1 MIKRILKI
9 IVSDKSVKGVN
20 MDNENNGN
28 FPKGTIFTKIPSLL
42 DKMRIEK
49 GIPSIIKMER
59 DSGILDKKIKE
70 LHISRKGLEKTKS
83 KTLGSL
89 LRKEIKSHGEDIPY
103 QNILQCNNLEV
114 KSEMAFELKEGGFP
128 IESIVKILRL
138 KQEEVERIFDNK
150 LKSRK

>member
-1 MIKRILKI
+1 
-9 IVSDKSVKGVN
+9 
-20 MDNENNGN
+20 MDNKNNGN
-28 FPKGTIFTKIPSLL
+28 APKGIIFTKVSSLL

-49 GIPSIIKMER
+49 GIPSIIETE
-59 DSGILDKKIKE
+59 SAPGILDKKTKA
-70 LHISRKGLEKTKS
+70 LHISRKGLEKTES

-89 LRKEIKSHGEDIPY
+89 LRKEIKAHGEHIPY
-103 QNILQCNNLEV
+103 QNILPCNNLEV

-138 KQEEVERIFDNK
+138 KLEEVERILDNK